1 MTRIKELLNDKES
14 VMAFDIDGVLAIM
27 EWGEHNHFG
36 LIDDDWK
43 KACKEKVI
51 EFGEDKVS
59 KTMLNFIKDK
69 DLNRMHV
76 ITMVYGEREGEFK
89 KVFAKKYYGIPE
101 ENFYTVSNNK
111 EKVEALSKIKN
122 KYPNVQDEKIIMIDD
137 STEVLNEIMKK
148 SNYSTVHI
156 SSFLDW

>member
-27 EWGEHNHFG
+27 EWGEHTHFG

-43 KACKEKVI
+43 KACKERVI

-59 KTMLNFIKDK
+59 KTMLNFIKGK
-69 DLNRMHV
+69 DLSRMHV
-76 ITMVYGEREGEFK
+76 ITKVYGEREGEFK

-101 ENFYTVSNNK
+101 ENFYIVNENVDK
-111 EKVEALSKIKN
+111 AKILSKIKT
-122 KYPNVQDEKIIMIDD
+122 KYPDVDDEKIIMIDD

-148 SNYSTVHI
+148 TNYSTVHI
-156 SSFLDW
+156 SSFLDI

>member
-1 MTRIKELLNDKES
+1 MAKIRELLNDNES

-27 EWGEHNHFG
+27 EWGEYNHFG

-59 KTMLNFIKDK
+59 KTMLKFIKDK
-69 DLNRMHV
+69 DLSRMHV
-76 ITMVYGEREGEFK
+76 ITMVYGDREGEFK

-101 ENFYTVSNNK
+101 ENFYTVSSNK
-111 EKVEALSKIKN
+111 EKVEVLSKSYDKV
-122 KYPNVQDEKIIMIDD
+122 KVSFPVII
-137 STEVLNEIMKK
+137 
-148 SNYSTVHI
+148 
-156 SSFLDW
+156 

>member
-1 MTRIKELLNDKES
+1 MAKIRELLNDNES

-59 KTMLNFIKDK
+59 KTMLKFIQDK
-69 DLNRMHV
+69 DLV
-76 ITMVYGEREGEFK
+76 TPGLFPITATFLPANLLISVDLPTL
-89 KVFAKKYYGIPE
+89 GIPI
-101 ENFYTVSNNK
+101 TK
-111 EKVEALSKIKN
+111 ALI
-122 KYPNVQDEKIIMIDD
+122 
-137 STEVLNEIMKK
+137 
-148 SNYSTVHI
+148 
-156 SSFLDW
+156 SFLDKPFSSLFFWISAVISLVTLTISSVALFNVLSIITT